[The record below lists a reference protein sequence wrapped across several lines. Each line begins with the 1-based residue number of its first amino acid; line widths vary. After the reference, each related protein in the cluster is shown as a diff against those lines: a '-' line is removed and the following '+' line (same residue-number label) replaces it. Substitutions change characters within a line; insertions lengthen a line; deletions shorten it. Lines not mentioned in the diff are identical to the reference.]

1 MRARRL
7 GAALLGALAVAGC
20 DLLMTDP
27 APPPATVEVS
37 FQIVP
42 EPEVVGGPATAF
54 SKIRRV
60 LLRFAR
66 PDDTTRDTI
75 LAVTPV
81 DGRIRLPVALP
92 VPDRIDALG
101 IEASLGVGTEALFE
115 GFTVVDIVPGEPTRV
130 NVDIVPV
137 PRRVAPDRPALAI
150 PNVGD
155 VVPLSSAVLFATGDT
170 ITGLSGSWLS
180 ENPQVIDVTPDGVAT
195 AFSLGQTRLE
205 VRYGILAETIVAGTS
220 PVDAIEVTPSSVT
233 VAVGQSVQLDAVLLD
248 ALGNVLLGRPVSWA
262 VADPAVARAE
272 PTGLVFGVAPGSTTV
287 MVTSESATTLVPVT
301 VF

>member
-7 GAALLGALAVAGC
+7 APVLLGALAVAGC
-20 DLLMTDP
+20 DLLMTEP

-54 SKIRRV
+54 SKVRRV

-75 LAVTPV
+75 LAATPV

-101 IEASLGVGTEALFE
+101 IGASLGVGTEALFE
-115 GFTVVDIVPGEPTRV
+115 GFTVVDIVPGEPTRA

-137 PRRVAPDRPALAI
+137 PHRVAPDRPALAI

-155 VVPLSSAVLFATGDT
+155 MAQLSSAVLFATGDT

-180 ENPQVIDVTPDGVAT
+180 ENPQIVSVTPDGVAT

-205 VRYGILAETIVAGTS
+205 VRYGILADTIVAGTS
-220 PVDAIEVTPSSVT
+220 PVDTIEVSPSPVT
-233 VAVGQSVQLDAVLLD
+233 VAVGQSVQLDAALLD
-248 ALGNVLLGRPVSWA
+248 ALGSVLLGRSVSWA
-262 VADPAVARAE
+262 VADPAVARVDAS
-272 PTGLVFGVAPGSTTV
+272 GLVSGVEPGSTTV
-287 MVTSESATTLVPVT
+287 IVTSGSASTAVPVT

>member
-37 FQIVP
+37 FQIAP

-101 IEASLGVGTEALFE
+101 IGASLGVGTEALFE

-155 VVPLSSAVLFATGDT
+155 VVQLSSAVLFATGDT

-220 PVDAIEVTPSSVT
+220 PVDAIQVTPSSLT

-262 VADPAVARAE
+262 VSDPAVARAE
-272 PTGLVFGVAPGSTTV
+272 PTGLVFGVEPGSTTV
-287 MVTSESATTLVPVT
+287 IVTSESATTLVPVT